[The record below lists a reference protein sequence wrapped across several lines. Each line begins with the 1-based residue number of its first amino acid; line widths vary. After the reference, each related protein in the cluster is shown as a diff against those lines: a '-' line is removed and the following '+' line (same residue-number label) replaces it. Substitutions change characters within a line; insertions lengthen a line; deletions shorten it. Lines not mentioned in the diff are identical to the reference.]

1 MNEMYIAISVR
12 CAGAGLWIGCLDLI
26 GAAFAAVRMRLGP
39 IKILGSKLAMLQQ
52 LSGRKDRR
60 DDQTVRTTHSATR
73 LLVGGLAPNPLA
85 EALEVGTVD
94 PGTLTGA
101 DGAGKLEVFCLGAE
115 GGADTVLGG
124 GGGGLSVDA
133 TPEP

>member
-1 MNEMYIAISVR
+1 MNEVYIAISVG
-12 CAGAGLWIGCLDLI
+12 CAGAGLWVGCLDLI

-52 LSGRKDRR
+52 SSGRKDRR

-73 LLVGGLAPNPLA
+73 LFVGGLAPNPLA

-101 DGAGKLEVFCLGAE
+101 DGAGKLEVFCFGAE
-115 GGADTVLGG
+115 GGADAVLGG